1 MTIHANVVLLLAMIF
16 LFLIWLF
23 KCLNILRE
31 YERAVVL
38 RLGRVLR
45 KAKGPGRRWL
55 TTFADFN
62 ACARPLVDGAFP
74 PRVTPKFLSAPMC

>member
-1 MTIHANVVLLLAMIF
+1 MAIPANVVLLLAMIF

-31 YERAVVL
+31 YERAVVF

-45 KAKGPGRRWL
+45 KAKGPGKRWL
-55 TTFADFN
+55 TTSADFT
-62 ACARPLVDGAFP
+62 ACSRPLVDGAFP
-74 PRVTPKFLSAPMC
+74 LCSVPQFVRHSG